1 MSTTYI
7 IQVKNLNYAYP
18 DGTEAIRGISFSAA
32 EGEKLALIGPN
43 GAGKST
49 LLLLLNGVIR
59 AGGRIVIDGI
69 ELAEKTI
76 YEIRRRIGLVFQDPD
91 DQLFSP
97 TVFDDVAFAPM
108 NAGDSKDEVRRRVK
122 EALDFVDLTGYEK
135 KSPFHLSFGEK
146 KRISLAGVLA
156 QRPKILLL
164 DEPTS
169 NLDPKHRRRMIE
181 WMKEFSGTLLIATHD
196 LDMAYEVSDR
206 CLILNAGCV
215 TAEGVTESILK
226 DKDLLEKNSLELP
239 LSFQVPHPQSA
250 V

>member
-1 MSTTYI
+1 MNTPYI
-7 IQVKNLNYAYP
+7 IQVENLDYSYP
-18 DGTEAIRGISFSAA
+18 DGTEAIRDISFAVA
-32 EGEKLALIGPN
+32 DGEKLALIGPN

-59 AGGRIVIDGI
+59 AGGRIIIDGI

-76 YEIRRRIGLVFQDPD
+76 YDIRRRIGLVFQDPD

-108 NAGDSKDEVRRRVK
+108 NAGAPEDEIRRRVE
-122 EALDFVDLTGYEK
+122 EALGFVDLAGYEK

-181 WMKEFSGTLLIATHD
+181 WMKEFDGTLLVATHD
-196 LDMAYEVSDR
+196 LDMAYEVSNR
-206 CLILNAGCV
+206 CLVLNAGRV
-215 TAEGVTESILK
+215 TAESVTESILK

-239 LSFQVPHPQSA
+239 LSFHTLRPQSA